1 VELFKEKR
9 TMLGQDYKVRET
21 IFFTNLMLYCWNIK
35 YEFGFDVWML
45 IKLKKK
51 SKRNDIIMNDVC
63 SGDDFLMSREG

>member
-1 VELFKEKR
+1 
-9 TMLGQDYKVRET
+9 
-21 IFFTNLMLYCWNIK
+21 
-35 YEFGFDVWML
+35 ML